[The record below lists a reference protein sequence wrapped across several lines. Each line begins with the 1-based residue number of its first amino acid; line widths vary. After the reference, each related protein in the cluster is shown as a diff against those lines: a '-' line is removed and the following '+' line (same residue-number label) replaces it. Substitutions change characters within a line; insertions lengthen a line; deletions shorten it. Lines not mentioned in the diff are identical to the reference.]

1 MLLNS
6 STPPKPLVANRN
18 MIPVET
24 ELSDVSIASH
34 RRLYKTPSGGIGNFE
49 PESRAQSLQKGP
61 LNPLLPVKVLK
72 LPWKKHK
79 RHPKGNLCISA
90 PLLESTKSDCGNWRK
105 NIEPHSDENQRSI
118 VGQSPEMYND
128 TASLWNPSTP
138 SEINSPSIALDF
150 SVDAPRLRSY
160 QSLDTFATRT
170 HGTQT
175 RVPATKLPSPL
186 CSPSMNRV
194 SHFST
199 PSSPSVPSSP
209 RDAPAETTSNCY
221 LWDVSPGTP
230 PTQTRFVEHIGNVK
244 TIPET
249 IMAGESLPPTFRRY
263 SKAKSFDGPGS
274 VKGASILKELPEPTA
289 EAQSLAPAQRTD
301 GVAQSST
308 VTKVARVADVNKRSK
323 SQGAHAAPSRP
334 SIRSRDEPASDTLR
348 STLKE
353 AMRSPN
359 NIPNS
364 LSDLVLDR
372 DGFLVVMP
380 RAHRLASAKTST
392 KSEDD
397 TNTFEDRTLV
407 VSSFPTSPSNFF
419 GLLNSAAVNAAIEAR
434 NRRRAQVE
442 VSATGNGS
450 ESGYHSTTH
459 SRINSSW
466 STDSSNNSY
475 NSPSS
480 GGDGHKSSPSDSS
493 SSSSMWSPR
502 SLSLGMD
509 KEEECMSPH
518 ERRGSTKPSQAEEN
532 ADLLDDELEGVKLM
546 IGSIAVCPKS
556 PLQHL
561 QYHQLHPQLHQAL
574 LPPLV
579 LTSSPPSGHQRYQKR
594 PPRNSSLGQ
603 VSAVCQQEPGRGSRT
618 LPGLITSVEFGAA
631 I

>member
-1 MLLNS
+1 
-6 STPPKPLVANRN
+6 

-150 SVDAPRLRSY
+150 SDSWNA
-160 QSLDTFATRT
+160 DTR
-170 HGTQT
+170 
-175 RVPATKLPSPL
+175 PATKLPSPL

-221 LWDVSPGTP
+221 LWDVLPGTP

-244 TIPET
+244 TI
-249 IMAGESLPPTFRRY
+249 
-263 SKAKSFDGPGS
+263 
-274 VKGASILKELPEPTA
+274 V
-289 EAQSLAPAQRTD
+289 SLAIYRPKYLSLTGLISNDTSREPSWLENLYPQHFADIVKLRVLMVQVQSKERVFERITRANRRSSVSRARPTTD

-353 AMRSPN
+353 AMH
-359 NIPNS
+359 
-364 LSDLVLDR
+364 
-372 DGFLVVMP
+372 GFLVVMP

-459 SRINSSW
+459 SRSI
-466 STDSSNNSY
+466 
-475 NSPSS
+475 PPS

-546 IGSIAVCPKS
+546 IGSRAVCPKS

>member
-1 MLLNS
+1 MAHLLNS

-18 MIPVET
+18 VIPVET

-49 PESRAQSLQKGP
+49 PETRAQSLQKGP
-61 LNPLLPVKVLK
+61 LNPFAEASLEEAQASSQGQFVHFCTSTRLGSRRKCITIPLPCGIQALPLRLTRHQ
-72 LPWKKHK
+72 LPWTSRWMLH
-79 RHPKGNLCISA
+79 
-90 PLLESTKSDCGNWRK
+90 
-105 NIEPHSDENQRSI
+105 
-118 VGQSPEMYND
+118 
-128 TASLWNPSTP
+128 ASEAINP
-138 SEINSPSIALDF
+138 
-150 SVDAPRLRSY
+150 
-160 QSLDTFATRT
+160 LDTFATRT

-244 TIPET
+244 TIPEPSWLENLYPQHFAD
-249 IMAGESLPPTFRRY
+249 I
-263 SKAKSFDGPGS
+263 SFDGPGS

-353 AMRSPN
+353 AMRSPSN
-359 NIPNS
+359 LPNS

-450 ESGYHSTTH
+450 ESG
-459 SRINSSW
+459 SW

-546 IGSIAVCPKS
+546 IGSRAVCPKS

>member
-49 PESRAQSLQKGP
+49 PDTSVIPRQF
-61 LNPLLPVKVLK
+61 V
-72 LPWKKHK
+72 H
-79 RHPKGNLCISA
+79 SA

-175 RVPATKLPSPL
+175 RRCSCRDYLELLPL
-186 CSPSMNRV
+186 
-194 SHFST
+194 
-199 PSSPSVPSSP
+199 
-209 RDAPAETTSNCY
+209 
-221 LWDVSPGTP
+221 DVLPGTP

-289 EAQSLAPAQRTD
+289 EAQSLAPAQRAD
-301 GVAQSST
+301 GVAQ
-308 VTKVARVADVNKRSK
+308 REQRSK

-397 TNTFEDRTLV
+397 TNTFEDPTLI

-475 NSPSS
+475 NSPTS